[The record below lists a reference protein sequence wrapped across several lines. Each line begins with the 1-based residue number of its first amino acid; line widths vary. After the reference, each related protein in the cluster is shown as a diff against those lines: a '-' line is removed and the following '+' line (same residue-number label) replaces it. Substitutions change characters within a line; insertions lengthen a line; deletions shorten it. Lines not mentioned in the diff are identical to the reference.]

1 MKLISKKE
9 RQRARIGY
17 AFAGIVL
24 TLCALLA
31 PVVSWYGL
39 GYQLDP
45 NAVFFI
51 ALGTLAVSAIGRF
64 IAQPQGIWA
73 NLWRI
78 GLMAALMVLAMV
90 HFAAAE
96 VYRPAGPQLSPSH
109 SAIAPGASVTE
120 HQIVM
125 RALPEIKR
133 HEGVRLT
140 AYRDPI
146 GIPTICSGT
155 IRGVRMGMTI
165 AAADCDRLIASEAT
179 EYWRGVSRAM
189 TIETKRLRINV
200 PRGAAWT
207 DFTINVGIGAASS
220 STAMRRLN
228 AGNVPGSCKAM
239 TWFNK
244 AGGVIFAGLVVRRGD
259 NYDMCMVGA

>member
-1 MKLISKKE
+1 MKLISKEE
-9 RQRARIGY
+9 RHRARIGY
-17 AFAGIVL
+17 SFAGIVL
-24 TLCALLA
+24 TLCALLT
-31 PVVSWYGL
+31 PVVSWSWL

-51 ALGTLAVSAIGRF
+51 ALGLLVFSAVGRF
-64 IAQPQGIWA
+64 IAQPQGFWA

-78 GLMAALMVLAMV
+78 GLMVVIMVFAMA

-96 VYRPAGPQLSPSH
+96 VYRPAGPQLSPSQ

-120 HQIVM
+120 HQIIM

-155 IRGVRMGMTI
+155 IRGVSMGMTI
-165 AAADCDRLIASEAT
+165 SAADCDRLIASEAT

-189 TIETKRLRINV
+189 TLETKRLRINV

-207 DFTINVGIGAASS
+207 DFTINVGIGAASK

-228 AGNVPGSCKAM
+228 DGNVTGSCKAM

-244 AGGVIFAGLVVRRGD
+244 AGGFVWVGLVVRRDD

>member
-1 MKLISKKE
+1 MKLISKEE
-9 RQRARIGY
+9 RKRARIGY
-17 AFAGIVL
+17 SFAGTIL
-24 TLCALLA
+24 TLCALLT
-31 PVVSWYGL
+31 PVVSWTVF
-39 GYQLDP
+39 GYQLYP

-51 ALGTLAVSAIGRF
+51 ALTMLAFSAIGRF
-64 IAQPQGIWA
+64 ISQPVGLLA

-78 GLMAALMVLAMV
+78 GLMAVIMILAMA
-90 HFAAAE
+90 HFAGAE
-96 VYRPAGPQLSPSH
+96 TYRPSAPQLAPSH

-133 HEGVRLT
+133 HEGVRLA

-155 IRGVRMGMTI
+155 IRGVRMGITI
-165 AAADCDRLIASEAT
+165 SAADCDRLIMSEAT
-179 EYWRGVSRAM
+179 EYWRGVSRSM
-189 TIETKRLRINV
+189 TSETKRLRINV

-244 AGGVIFAGLVVRRGD
+244 AGGMVWVGLVVRRGD
-259 NYDMCMVGA
+259 NYDMCMVGT